1 MIHRRDEFR
10 GAQATIDK
18 VHQLAKDGKI
28 NLFTQYQMASV
39 KGDKNLESIDIK
51 HDNNEI
57 KNLKTDYVLG
67 FFGLI
72 MQLGPIANW
81 GLNIDKKTIE
91 VDTEKFETNQKGIYA
106 VGDICN
112 YPGKLKLILSGF
124 HEGAL
129 AARACFKLARPNE
142 KYRFEFTTSSK
153 TIKERLGVK
162 KVIELYSANTPNGK
176 KISIMLE
183 EIGYEYKVINI
194 DLNKGD
200 QFKPE
205 FKKISPFSK
214 IPVIIDQDNNKN
226 IFESGAILMYL
237 AEQSGKF
244 YDTKDRL
251 EINQWL
257 MAQMGYVG
265 PMLGQHHQFH
275 HYNPGKSQF
284 GEERYFKISKRIYEE
299 LDERLSKS
307 RFLAGENY
315 TIADIGTFPW
325 IARHEWHDIGLK
337 NYKNLTRWYVEIS
350 EREAVKKG
358 FKFMNKDEVP
368 PKP

>member
-1 MIHRRDEFR
+1 M
-10 GAQATIDK
+10 
-18 VHQLAKDGKI
+18 
-28 NLFTQYQMASV
+28 
-39 KGDKNLESIDIK
+39 
-51 HDNNEI
+51 
-57 KNLKTDYVLG
+57 
-67 FFGLI
+67 
-72 MQLGPIANW
+72 
-81 GLNIDKKTIE
+81 
-91 VDTEKFETNQKGIYA
+91 
-106 VGDICN
+106 
-112 YPGKLKLILSGF
+112 
-124 HEGAL
+124 
-129 AARACFKLARPNE
+129 
-142 KYRFEFTTSSK
+142 
-153 TIKERLGVK
+153 
-162 KVIELYSANTPNGK
+162 IELYSANTPNGK

-244 YDTKDRL
+244 YDPKDRL

-299 LDERLSKS
+299 LEERLSKS

-325 IARHEWHDIGLK
+325 IARHEWHDIGLI
-337 NYKNLTRWYVEIS
+337 NYKNLSRWYVEIS

-358 FKFMNKDEVP
+358 FKFMNKDEFP